1 MLARNRVQH
10 LGVELKISFGCL
22 LCCSLFR
29 LFSSRALIS
38 LFQVQALEPEAES
51 MEDAPEELLERL
63 AQTEKLVVQLKDLI
77 REKDALLQQKET
89 VLKVSF
95 LSPGTW
101 EQE

>member
-1 MLARNRVQH
+1 M
-10 LGVELKISFGCL
+10 E
-22 LCCSLFR
+22 
-29 LFSSRALIS
+29 
-38 LFQVQALEPEAES
+38 EA
-51 MEDAPEELLERL
+51 PGELLERL

-95 LSPGTW
+95 LLVGTW

>member
-1 MLARNRVQH
+1 M
-10 LGVELKISFGCL
+10 

-29 LFSSRALIS
+29 LFSSRALVS
-38 LFQVQALEPEAES
+38 LFKVQALEPEVEGMAE
-51 MEDAPEELLERL
+51 APEELLERL

-89 VLKVSF
+89 LLKVSF
-95 LSPGTW
+95 PLPGTW

>member
-1 MLARNRVQH
+1 M
-10 LGVELKISFGCL
+10 KISSGSYAAVCL
-22 LCCSLFR
+22 DF
-29 LFSSRALIS
+29 FSSRALIS
-38 LFQVQALEPEAES
+38 LFQVQALEPKAES
-51 MEDAPEELLERL
+51 MEEAPEELLERL

-95 LSPGTW
+95 LSLRTW